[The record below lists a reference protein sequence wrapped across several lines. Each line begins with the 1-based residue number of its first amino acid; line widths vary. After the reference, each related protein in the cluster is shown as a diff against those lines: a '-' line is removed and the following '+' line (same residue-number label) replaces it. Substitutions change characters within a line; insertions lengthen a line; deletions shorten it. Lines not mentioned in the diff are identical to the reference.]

1 MASEELKIDAR
12 RNKIIE
18 ILNKKG
24 HVRVS
29 QLSKDLNTSMV
40 TIRSD
45 LNALERDG
53 YLERIQGGAIQTA
66 FHHYNRELLAKK
78 KHMAAEKKRIAN
90 ALADLIEDGDT
101 LIMNSGTTTYY
112 AAVALKDH
120 KNLNIVTN
128 SLAIAVELGA
138 CPTFKVIL
146 LGGEINAQ
154 HSFTYG
160 NDVLEQL
167 KRYKAKH
174 AILSIDGVCVD
185 EGVSTIHAE
194 EVMVARMMMERSND
208 TIIIADHSKL
218 GKEGFMYVCDLQD
231 INKLITDKKADPER
245 VKEIRE
251 ANVQVILG

>member
-1 MASEELKIDAR
+1 M
-12 RNKIIE
+12 
-18 ILNKKG
+18 
-24 HVRVS
+24 
-29 QLSKDLNTSMV
+29 
-40 TIRSD
+40 
-45 LNALERDG
+45 
-53 YLERIQGGAIQTA
+53 
-66 FHHYNRELLAKK
+66 
-78 KHMAAEKKRIAN
+78 
-90 ALADLIEDGDT
+90 
-101 LIMNSGTTTYY
+101 
-112 AAVALKDH
+112 
-120 KNLNIVTN
+120 
-128 SLAIAVELGA
+128 GA